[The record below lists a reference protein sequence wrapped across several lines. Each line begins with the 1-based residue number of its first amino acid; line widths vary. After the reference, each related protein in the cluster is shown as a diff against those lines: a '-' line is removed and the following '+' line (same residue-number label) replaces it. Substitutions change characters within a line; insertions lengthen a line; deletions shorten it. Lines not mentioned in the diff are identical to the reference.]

1 MWYPDDENS
10 SSYTLWDVL
19 DEFMRDRDFVVLQGS
34 RLVRRE
40 AQGVDGIEF
49 DTISIDLEDG
59 TESMLYAD
67 DDGETGLYLPQE
79 YTERAGIP
87 TRLPLD
93 KEIVRKKAEKL

>member
-19 DEFMRDRDFVVLQGS
+19 DEFMRNRDLVVLQGC

-40 AQGVDGIEF
+40 AQEDGMPLI
-49 DTISIDLEDG
+49 DAISIDLEDG